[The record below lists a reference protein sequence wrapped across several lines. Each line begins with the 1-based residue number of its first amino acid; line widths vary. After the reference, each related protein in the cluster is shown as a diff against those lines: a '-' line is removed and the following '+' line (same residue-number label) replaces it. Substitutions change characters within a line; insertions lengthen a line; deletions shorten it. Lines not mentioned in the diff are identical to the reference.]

1 MFDGE
6 HLRCSVGSR
15 SAFDKRGIGMA
26 SHRIGEFLVKDGVI
40 KANQLEKAMEI
51 QRKTGQRLGVILVEQ
66 GFVKEQQIAKAM
78 EKLYQIPSVDLSSF
92 DLDPNVVKM
101 VGRDVCEKNC
111 IIPVMKQGNVL
122 VVAFSDPSNIFLRD
136 DLSFLTRSRIQVVV
150 APEVSILAA
159 VNRYFGEKMAAVT
172 LQSKMTDKG
181 EEEFALEGAGSGLE
195 FLTTDGLNG
204 GATDDAPI
212 VKFVNM
218 VLAEALKKRAS
229 DIHFEPYE
237 RRFRIRLRIDG
248 VLQDAM
254 DPPQGSSA
262 AIVSRLK
269 IMSRMDI
276 AEKRKPQDGRIKA
289 RTAAGKEID
298 FRVSTI
304 PTMWGE
310 KVCLRLLDKSNLQ
323 LDMTKLGFEP
333 DDLKLFRDSIHLP
346 QGMVLITGPTGSG
359 KTTTIYSA
367 LQELNT
373 PDVNI
378 STAEDPI
385 EFNFEGINQVQMN
398 PDISLTFSAAL
409 KSFLRQDPDII
420 MVGEIRD
427 LETAEIAFKA
437 ASTGH
442 LVVSTLHTNDAPS
455 TIVRLTEM
463 GIQNYLI
470 TSTVSLVVAQRLVGR
485 VCENCKHPIEVN
497 SQALVNL
504 GVEPNEIGDYQ
515 LAKGKGCSFCNN
527 TGIKGRLAIYELMPI
542 TEKVKDAVIKGA
554 SSNDLRRLA
563 RVEGMRT
570 LRRSAL
576 LKLKRGQTTIEE
588 VLGAS
593 VKDT

>member
-1 MFDGE
+1 
-6 HLRCSVGSR
+6 
-15 SAFDKRGIGMA
+15 MA
-26 SHRIGEFLVKDGVI
+26 GHRIGEFLVKEGLI
-40 KANQLEKAMEI
+40 RPQQLEKGLEL
-51 QRKTGQRLGVILVEQ
+51 QKKTGNRLGVILVEQ
-66 GFVKEQQIAKAM
+66 GFLNEAQMGKAM
-78 EKLYQIPSVDLSSF
+78 EKLYQIPSVDLSRF
-92 DLDPNVVKM
+92 EMDPAVVKLIS
-101 VGRDVCEKNC
+101 RDVCEKNC
-111 IIPVMKQGNVL
+111 IVPVMKQGNVL
-122 VVAFSDPSNIFLRD
+122 VVAFADPSNIFLRD
-136 DLSFLTRSRIQVVV
+136 DISFLTRNKIQVVV
-150 APEVSILAA
+150 APEVSILTAI
-159 VNRYFGEKMAAVT
+159 NRYFGEKMAAVT
-172 LQSKMTDKG
+172 LQTKVSDKG
-181 EEEFALEGAGSGLE
+181 EEEFALEGAGAGLE
-195 FLTTDGLNG
+195 FLTMDGASG
-204 GATDDAPI
+204 GGGTEDAPI

-229 DIHFEPYE
+229 DVHFEPYE
-237 RRFRIRLRIDG
+237 KRFRIRLRIDG
-248 VLQDAM
+248 GLVDAM

-289 RTAAGKEID
+289 KTSRGKEID

-323 LDMTKLGFEP
+323 LDMTRLGFEP
-333 DDLKLFRDSIHLP
+333 DDLKLFTDCIHLP
-346 QGMVLITGPTGSG
+346 QGLVLITGPTGSG

-367 LQELNT
+367 LQDLNT

-398 PDISLTFSAAL
+398 PDINLNFSTAL
-409 KSFLRQDPDII
+409 KAFLRQDPDII

-463 GIQNYLI
+463 GIPNYLI
-470 TSTVSLVVAQRLVGR
+470 TSTVNLVVAQRLVGK
-485 VCENCKHPIEVN
+485 VCESCKQPFEVN
-497 SQALVNL
+497 AQTLVNL
-504 GVEPNEIGDYQ
+504 GANTEDIPEYR
-515 LAKGKGCSFCNN
+515 LAKGKGCTFCNN
-527 TGIKGRLAIYELMPI
+527 TGIKGRMAIYELMPMSEGI
-542 TEKVKDAVIKGA
+542 KDAVMNNA
-554 SSNDLRRLA
+554 TSTELRKIA
-563 RVEGMRT
+563 RREGMRT
-570 LRRSAL
+570 LRRSGL

-593 VKDT
+593 VKDS